1 MLTTDKHVNVC
12 VPLLPFCFIS
22 FSLSLFSFS
31 HFPPTLPL
39 SHTHVVIHIHMYTH
53 HACTSEFYTRPS
65 PHTHISS
72 SSYRLQKAPTSR
84 FVAPRPSAPSALR
97 SRSRDARPRSRSPRN
112 CRSTPRR
119 FSRPCLTCWR
129 GHGPKSLAG
138 FVSMETSQPI
148 NSRRDDGEDGIM
160 PVHETTGTPDYEVST
175 FLTHRH
181 TCVCECGQSV
191 SLSLALLSFIH
202 LLFSLSLHFPLC
214 HVHTHCTICTYTCM
228 RVCACGECISFPH
241 HLSPPGRRL
250 RKAPCWPR

>member
-1 MLTTDKHVNVC
+1 MLTTDKHANVC

-119 FSRPCLTCWR
+119 FSHPCPATVVRLLEGPRP
-129 GHGPKSLAG
+129 KIA
-138 FVSMETSQPI
+138 
-148 NSRRDDGEDGIM
+148 SRICVDGELAADRQSPRRQCEDGLM
-160 PVHETTGTPDYEVST
+160 PVHQTTETPDYEVST
-175 FLTHRH
+175 CRIWEGHSRA
-181 TCVCECGQSV
+181 S
-191 SLSLALLSFIH
+191 AL
-202 LLFSLSLHFPLC
+202 
-214 HVHTHCTICTYTCM
+214 
-228 RVCACGECISFPH
+228 
-241 HLSPPGRRL
+241 
-250 RKAPCWPR
+250 